1 MPFAV
6 TAEIITNQRSLPMSR
21 TYGVGLIGCGVI
33 SSVHFQ
39 ALQRLP
45 NARLVAT
52 CDVIEQRARDAA
64 AHYEAEAFYTDMNDL
79 LARDDIDYVHITTP
93 SSHHHTASIAASRA
107 GKHSFVTKP
116 MDVTLENIDAMIA
129 AATEADVVLAAVH
142 QFRTYGS
149 YGALRTAIEQGR
161 LGTLYYGNAFVPWWR
176 EQSYYTDRWQ
186 GTWEFDGGGALM
198 NQSVHWVDL
207 LLWMMGEVESV
218 GGYAATMAHDME
230 TEDIGSAAIQFRSG
244 AQGVLQGTT
253 CTYKGLP
260 SRLSI
265 HGSRGN
271 VIIDAD
277 KITHWDVEGEEGPD
291 SIRPGEGTD
300 DATSA
305 ADPRAGLGDAVGA
318 HALQIEAFLAAIEGR
333 GEPVVP
339 AAEARRAVEFNLAV
353 YESQRTGNKVTLPL

>member
-1 MPFAV
+1 
-6 TAEIITNQRSLPMSR
+6 MST

-33 SSVHFQ
+33 SSVHFE
-39 ALQRLP
+39 ALKRVP
-45 NARLVAT
+45 NAKLIAT
-52 CDVIEQRARDAA
+52 CDIVEQRARDSAEE
-64 AHYEAEAFYTDMNDL
+64 YGAEAYYTDMDDL

-93 SSHHHTASIAASRA
+93 SSHHHLASIAASRA

-116 MDVTLENIDAMIA
+116 MDVTLANIDAMIA
-129 AATEADVVLAAVH
+129 AACEADVVLAAVH

-161 LGTLYYGNAFVPWWR
+161 LGTLHYGNAFVPWWR

-230 TEDIGSAAIQFRSG
+230 TEDIGSAAIQFKSG

-260 SRLSI
+260 TRLSV
-265 HGSRGN
+265 HGSKGN
-271 VIIDAD
+271 VIIEAD
-277 KITHWDVEGEEGPD
+277 RITHWDVEGEPSLAE
-291 SIRPGEGTD
+291 PGVLEE
-300 DATSA
+300 TSA

-339 AAEARRAVEFNLAV
+339 PAEARRAVEFNLAV
-353 YESQRTGNKVTLPL
+353 YQSQRTGCKVKVPL

>member
-1 MPFAV
+1 
-6 TAEIITNQRSLPMSR
+6 MSK

-33 SSVHFQ
+33 SSVHFE
-39 ALQRLP
+39 ALKRVP

-52 CDVIEQRARDAA
+52 CDVIEDRAR
-64 AHYEAEAFYTDMNDL
+64 ENAEKYGADAFYTDMNDL

-93 SSHHHTASIAASRA
+93 SSHHHTASIAASQA

-116 MDVTLENIDAMIA
+116 IDVTLENIDAMIA
-129 AATEADVVLAAVH
+129 AAEQAGVVLAAVH

-149 YGALRTAIEQGR
+149 YSALRTAIEQGR
-161 LGTLYYGNAFVPWWR
+161 LGMLYYGNAFVPWWR
-176 EQSYYTDRWQ
+176 AQSYYTDRWQ

-207 LLWMMGEVESV
+207 LLWMMGEAESV

-230 TEDIGSAAIQFRSG
+230 TEDIGSAAIQFKSG

-253 CTYKGLP
+253 LTYKGLP
-260 SRLSI
+260 TRLSV
-265 HGSRGN
+265 HGSKGN
-271 VIIDAD
+271 VIIESD
-277 KITHWDVEGEEGPD
+277 KITLWDVEGEPSLAEAQVM
-291 SIRPGEGTD
+291 EE
-300 DATSA
+300 TSA

-339 AAEARRAVEFNLAV
+339 AREARRAVAFNLAV
-353 YESQRTGNKVTLPL
+353 YESQRTGCKVSL

>member
-1 MPFAV
+1 
-6 TAEIITNQRSLPMSR
+6 MSK
-21 TYGVGLIGCGVI
+21 TYGVGLIGCGSI
-33 SSVHFQ
+33 SSVHFE
-39 ALQRLP
+39 ALNRVP
-45 NARLVAT
+45 NVRLVAT
-52 CDVIEQRARDAA
+52 CDVIEQRARDSATK
-64 AHYEAEAFYTDMNDL
+64 YGAEAFTTDMNEL

-93 SSHHHTASIAASRA
+93 SSHHHVASIAASQA

-116 MDVTLENIDAMIA
+116 MDVTLANMDAMIA
-129 AATEADVVLAAVH
+129 AAEAAGVVLAAVH

-149 YGALRTAIEQGR
+149 YSALRTAIEQGR

-176 EQSYYTDRWQ
+176 EQSYYTDHWQ
-186 GTWEFDGGGALM
+186 GTWEYDGGGALM

-207 LLWMMGEVESV
+207 LLWMMGEVQSV

-260 SRLSI
+260 TRLSV
-265 HGSRGN
+265 HGSQGN
-271 VIIDAD
+271 VIIEAD
-277 KITHWDVEGEEGPD
+277 KITHWDVAGEEGPNEAGA
-291 SIRPGEGTD
+291 SSGPGSE
-300 DATSA
+300 TSA
-305 ADPRAGLGDAVGA
+305 SDPRAGLGDAVGA

-353 YESQRTGNKVTLPL
+353 YQSQRTGCKVTLPL